1 MPLERLVLRPPETG
15 HKILIAES
23 GLRVPDDPIIPLI
36 EGDGIGPDVV
46 RAARSAIDAAVASA
60 FGGRRRIAWYPVPAG
75 ERAMFQY
82 GDMLPEATLG
92 AIREYVVGLK
102 GPLTTPVSGGFRSL
116 NVALRKTL
124 DLYAN
129 VRPVYWIPGVPS
141 PVTHPERLDIVIF
154 REGTEDVY
162 AGIEWEKGTA
172 EARRMI
178 EILDK
183 EFHTRVRADS
193 GIGVKPISE
202 TGSKRLVR
210 KAIRYAMDN
219 GRKSV
224 TLVHK
229 GNIMKYTEGAFRTW
243 GYEVAKIEFRES
255 TIPWDDVVKSHGG
268 KIPDGKIVIKDVIA
282 DNMFQQLLLR
292 PEEYDVLATTNLN
305 GDYLSD
311 AAAAQIGGLGVAAGG
326 NIGDAHRAVR
336 ARPWERAEVRRDGQ
350 GQPDR
355 GDARRRDD
363 ARIPGLAGSRSPPA
377 FGRQVRRR
385 LEGRHV
391 RSRPPHARG
400 QGSPHLRLCPRG
412 RRCDGRGGP
421 VTGRAG
427 HACRTNLE
435 TAICREMDRQEVPH
449 EHRSLRFRVYDA
461 RGGSTKYEPAIVAHR
476 GPILFLV
483 EPIATARSGAVRRLT
498 GFLQQHSPE
507 IVLVLVTT
515 DAALTEI
522 APEAYDEIYGASDV
536 GRLTARIRGQDPEG
550 IVQPFEKPQRR
561 VKRSRDTAK

>member
-1 MPLERLVLRPPETG
+1 
-15 HKILIAES
+15 
-23 GLRVPDDPIIPLI
+23 
-36 EGDGIGPDVV
+36 
-46 RAARSAIDAAVASA
+46 
-60 FGGRRRIAWYPVPAG
+60 
-75 ERAMFQY
+75 MFQY
-82 GDMLPEATLG
+82 GDMPPEATLG

-183 EFHTRVRADS
+183 EFHTRLRADS

-326 NIGDAHRAVR
+326 NIGDAPALFEPVHGSAPKYAGVDKGNPT
-336 ARPWERAEVRRDGQ
+336 AG
-350 GQPDR
+350 
-355 GDARRRDD
+355 
-363 ARIPGLAGSRSPPA
+363 ILAGGMFLEYPGGRRAPVRLGSAGGTGRGWQGRTVSPHPLHP
-377 FGRQVRRR
+377 GRQRVDLVR
-385 LEGRHV
+385 V
-391 RSRPPHARG
+391 R
-400 QGSPHLRLCPRG
+400 
-412 RRCDGRGGP
+412 
-421 VTGRAG
+421 
-427 HACRTNLE
+427 
-435 TAICREMDRQEVPH
+435 VPA
-449 EHRSLRFRVYDA
+449 D
-461 RGGSTKYEPAIVAHR
+461 
-476 GPILFLV
+476 
-483 EPIATARSGAVRRLT
+483 GAVD
-498 GFLQQHSPE
+498 E
-507 IVLVLVTT
+507 IR
-515 DAALTEI
+515 
-522 APEAYDEIYGASDV
+522 PEAYDEIYGASDV
-536 GRLTARIRGQDPEG
+536 GRLTTRISEQDPEG
-550 IVQPFEKPQRR
+550 IVQPFRKPQR
-561 VKRSRDTAK
+561 SRMRHHDTAK